1 MTRIQ
6 WFIRRPHVLDRL
18 REHAGFPKD
27 ADSVAIETELRR
39 ALDEAAEN
47 QEKNFLKGCKP
58 DQYAVR
64 VAIPGRNVVY
74 AILKKPAN
82 NAQKS
87 YDYIVP
93 TVLTVEMYQ
102 TWTEDGKLGTIE
114 ELPAERRTLPKLKPQ
129 LCLRWSN
136 GNGKDHWGDYCAD
149 DVPEQIRQL
158 IGKGVKRET
167 IKVYKEIPFKINVSL
182 EGLLP

>member
-1 MTRIQ
+1 MTRLQ
-6 WFIRRPHVLDRL
+6 WFIRRPHALERL

-27 ADSVAIETELRR
+27 ADTVTMETELRR
-39 ALDEAAEN
+39 ALDEAAKN
-47 QEKNFLKGCKP
+47 KEKNFLKGCKP
-58 DQYAVR
+58 DQLAVR

-74 AILKKPAN
+74 AILQNPSSS
-82 NAQKS
+82 QKS

-93 TVLTVEMYQ
+93 TVLTVDMFQ
-102 TWTEDGKLGTIE
+102 SWTEDGKLGSIE
-114 ELPAERRTLPKLKPQ
+114 DLPAEKRALPKLKPQ

-136 GNGKDHWGDYCAD
+136 GDGKEHWGDYCAD
-149 DVPEQIRQL
+149 DVPEQIRAL

-182 EGLLP
+182 EIAS

>member
-1 MTRIQ
+1 MTRTQ
-6 WFIRRPHVLDRL
+6 WFIRRPHVPERL

-27 ADSVAIETELRR
+27 TDSVAMETELRR
-39 ALDEAAEN
+39 ELDRAAEN
-47 QEKNFLKGCKP
+47 PEKHFMTGCKP
-58 DQYAVR
+58 DQFAVR

-74 AILKKPAN
+74 AILKKPN

-93 TVLTVEMYQ
+93 TVLTVEMFQ
-102 TWTEDGKLGTIE
+102 SWTEDGKLGTIE
-114 ELPAERRTLPKLKPQ
+114 ELPAEKRALPKLKPQ

-136 GNGKDHWGDYCAD
+136 GDGKEHWGDYCAD
-149 DVPEQIRQL
+149 DVPEQIRTL

-182 EGLLP
+182 DVAS